1 MEVEKKYREFPINIL
16 PHLLR
21 DIVLETHNAL
31 NFPIAYIAMSLL
43 TAIAT
48 AIGDTCWLKV
58 KTEWMERPLLY
69 VALLGNPG
77 SVKSHPMKFAMKP
90 ILERDILSRK
100 LYSKQLK
107 EYRKRLK
114 AGEDPPK
121 PKCRQRIVQDVT
133 MEGLC
138 KILEDNSAGL
148 CLWSDEL
155 ANWLGSMDKYR
166 KGGNDVGTW
175 LSIFNAQPIF
185 VDRKGF
191 DDKIT
196 IARPFV
202 NIIGSIQPQVF
213 AKYFSGQFRHNGLL
227 SRILVVFN
235 DGEDKMPYDSYKDV
249 PHELV
254 GQWKNLI
261 DTILDLT
268 DGYYEFGEA
277 VYELSDDAKS
287 AFSAW
292 SDRNTDAV
300 NGEVDKTI
308 CEFFQKI
315 KSYVYR
321 FALVLQILEE
331 IIARKN
337 SDKVVHSKAMIFAT
351 ILGDYLMDN
360 ARRVIE
366 LLDLSDNSGGIRKS
380 FQLIYENLPD
390 NFTKAQANEVATRL
404 KLSPSTTDKFCQ
416 ILLQKQ
422 MLVRDGIASY
432 RKISTVSTPV
442 R

>member
-1 MEVEKKYREFPINIL
+1 METELKFPINVL
-16 PHLLR
+16 PPLLR
-21 DIVLETHNAL
+21 NIISETHKAL
-31 NFPIAYIAMSLL
+31 NFPVAYIAMSLL
-43 TAIAT
+43 TAVAT
-48 AIGDTCWLKV
+48 AVGDTCWLKV
-58 KTEWMERPLLY
+58 KTEWMERPLMY

-90 ILERDILSRK
+90 ILDRDIQSRK
-100 LYSKQLK
+100 LYSEQLK

-185 VDRKGF
+185 VDRKGV

-196 IARPFV
+196 IAHPFV
-202 NIIGSIQPQVF
+202 NVIGSIQPKVF
-213 AKYFSGQFRHNGLL
+213 AKYFSGQLRHNGLL
-227 SRILVVFN
+227 SRILVIFN
-235 DGEDKMPYDSYKDV
+235 DDQDKMPYDSYMDV
-249 PHELV
+249 PEELV
-254 GQWKNLI
+254 ERWRNLI

-277 VYELSDDAKS
+277 VYTLSEDAKA
-287 AFSAW
+287 AFSTW

-300 NGEVDKTI
+300 NEEADKTI

-315 KSYVYR
+315 KNYVYR

-331 IIARKN
+331 ILVNKN
-337 SDKVVHSKAMIFAT
+337 SDNVVRSKAMIFST
-351 ILGDYLMDN
+351 MLGDYLMGN
-360 ARRVIE
+360 ARRVID
-366 LLDLSDNSGGIRKS
+366 LLGLTDDSAVTPKS
-380 FQLIYENLPD
+380 FQQIYDQLPD
-390 NFTKAQANEVATRL
+390 KFTKTQANEVARAL
-404 KLSPSTTDKFCQ
+404 GFSDSIVDKFCKERQ
-416 ILLQKQ
+416 GKTIVRLGHGQYQK
-422 MLVRDGIASY
+422 MVI
-432 RKISTVSTPV
+432 
-442 R
+442 

>member
-1 MEVEKKYREFPINIL
+1 METELKFPINVL
-16 PHLLR
+16 PPLLR
-21 DIVLETHNAL
+21 NIISETHKAL
-31 NFPIAYIAMSLL
+31 NFPVAYIAMSLL

-48 AIGDTCWLKV
+48 AVGDTCWLKV
-58 KTEWMERPLLY
+58 KTEWMERPLMY

-90 ILERDILSRK
+90 ILERDIQSRK
-100 LYSKQLK
+100 LYSEQLK

-185 VDRKGF
+185 VDRKGV

-202 NIIGSIQPQVF
+202 NVIGSIQPKVF
-213 AKYFSGQFRHNGLL
+213 AKYFSGQLRHNGLL
-227 SRILVVFN
+227 SRILVIFN
-235 DGEDKMPYDSYKDV
+235 DDQDKMPYDSYMDV
-249 PHELV
+249 PEELV
-254 GQWKNLI
+254 ERWRNLI

-277 VYELSDDAKS
+277 VYTLSEDAKA
-287 AFSAW
+287 AFSTW

-300 NGEVDKTI
+300 NEEADKTI

-315 KSYVYR
+315 KNYVYR

-331 IIARKN
+331 ILVNKN
-337 SDKVVHSKAMIFAT
+337 SDNVVRSKAMIFST
-351 ILGDYLMDN
+351 MLGDYLMGN
-360 ARRVIE
+360 ARRVID
-366 LLDLSDNSGGIRKS
+366 LLGLTDDSAVTPKS
-380 FQLIYENLPD
+380 FQQIYDQLPD
-390 NFTKAQANEVATRL
+390 KFTKTQANEVARAL
-404 KLSPSTTDKFCQ
+404 GFSDSIVDKFCKERQ
-416 ILLQKQ
+416 GKTIVRLGHGQYQK
-422 MLVRDGIASY
+422 MVI
-432 RKISTVSTPV
+432 
-442 R
+442 

>member
-1 MEVEKKYREFPINIL
+1 METELKFPINVL
-16 PHLLR
+16 PPLLR
-21 DIVLETHNAL
+21 NIISETHKAL
-31 NFPIAYIAMSLL
+31 NFPVAYIAMSLL

-48 AIGDTCWLKV
+48 AVGDTCWLKV
-58 KTEWMERPLLY
+58 KTEWMERPLMY

-90 ILERDILSRK
+90 ILDRDIQSRK
-100 LYSKQLK
+100 LYSEQLK

-175 LSIFNAQPIF
+175 LSIFNVQPIF
-185 VDRKGF
+185 VDRKGV

-202 NIIGSIQPQVF
+202 NVIGSIQPKVF
-213 AKYFSGQFRHNGLL
+213 AKYFSGQLRHNGLL
-227 SRILVVFN
+227 SRILVIFN
-235 DGEDKMPYDSYKDV
+235 DDQDKMPYDSYMDV
-249 PHELV
+249 PEELV
-254 GQWKNLI
+254 ERWRNLI

-277 VYELSDDAKS
+277 VYTLSEDAKA
-287 AFSAW
+287 AFSTW

-300 NGEVDKTI
+300 NEEADKTI

-315 KSYVYR
+315 KNYVYR
-321 FALVLQILEE
+321 FALILQILEE
-331 IIARKN
+331 IMAPKR
-337 SDKVVHSKAMIFAT
+337 SDRIVHSGSMIFAT
-351 ILGDYLMDN
+351 VIGDYLMDN

-366 LLDLSDNSGGIRKS
+366 LLDLSDDSGGIRKS
-380 FQLIYENLPD
+380 FQLIYENLPEK
-390 NFTKAQANEVATRL
+390 FTKAQVNEVATRL
-404 KLSPSTTDKFCQ
+404 KLSPSTADKFCQ
-416 ILLQKQ
+416 TLLQKQ
-422 MLVRDGIASY
+422 MLIRDGIASY
-432 RKISTVSTPV
+432 RKI
-442 R
+442 

>member
-1 MEVEKKYREFPINIL
+1 
-16 PHLLR
+16 
-21 DIVLETHNAL
+21 
-31 NFPIAYIAMSLL
+31 MSLL

-48 AIGDTCWLKV
+48 AVGDTCWLKV
-58 KTEWMERPLLY
+58 KTEWMERPLMY

-90 ILERDILSRK
+90 ILDRDIQSRK
-100 LYSKQLK
+100 LYSEQLK

-185 VDRKGF
+185 VDRKGV

-202 NIIGSIQPQVF
+202 NVIGSIQPKVF
-213 AKYFSGQFRHNGLL
+213 AKYFSGQLRHNGLL
-227 SRILVVFN
+227 SRILVIFN
-235 DGEDKMPYDSYKDV
+235 DDQDKMPYDSYMDV
-249 PHELV
+249 PEELV
-254 GQWKNLI
+254 ERWRNLI

-277 VYELSDDAKS
+277 VYTLSEDAKA
-287 AFSAW
+287 AFSTW

-300 NGEVDKTI
+300 NEEADKTI

-315 KSYVYR
+315 KNYVYR

-331 IIARKN
+331 ILVNKN
-337 SDKVVHSKAMIFAT
+337 SDNVVRSKAMIFST
-351 ILGDYLMDN
+351 MLGDYLMGN
-360 ARRVIE
+360 ARRVID
-366 LLDLSDNSGGIRKS
+366 LLGLTDDSAVTPKS
-380 FQLIYENLPD
+380 FQQIYDQLPD
-390 NFTKAQANEVATRL
+390 KFTKTQANEVARAL
-404 KLSPSTTDKFCQ
+404 GFSDSIVDKFCKERQ
-416 ILLQKQ
+416 GKTIVRLGHGQYQK
-422 MLVRDGIASY
+422 MVI
-432 RKISTVSTPV
+432 
-442 R
+442 

>member
-1 MEVEKKYREFPINIL
+1 MDTEKKYREFPINIL
-16 PHLLR
+16 PPLLKN
-21 DIVLETHNAL
+21 IITETHKAL
-31 NFPIAYIAMSLL
+31 NFPVSYIGMSLL

-90 ILERDILSRK
+90 ILERDIQSRK
-100 LYSKQLK
+100 LYSEQLK

-185 VDRKGF
+185 VDRKGV

-202 NIIGSIQPQVF
+202 NVIGSIQPKVF
-213 AKYFSGQFRHNGLL
+213 AKYFSGQLRHNGLL
-227 SRILVVFN
+227 SRILVIFN
-235 DGEDKMPYDSYKDV
+235 DDQDKMPYDSYMDV
-249 PHELV
+249 PEELV
-254 GQWKNLI
+254 ERWRNLI

-268 DGYYEFGEA
+268 DGYYEFGEV
-277 VYELSDDAKS
+277 VYTLSEDAKA
-287 AFSAW
+287 AFSTW

-300 NGEVDKTI
+300 NEEADKTI

-315 KSYVYR
+315 KNYVYR
-321 FALVLQILEE
+321 FALILQILEE
-331 IIARKN
+331 IMAPKR
-337 SDKVVHSKAMIFAT
+337 SDRIVHSGSMIFAT
-351 ILGDYLMDN
+351 VIGDYLMDN

-366 LLDLSDNSGGIRKS
+366 LLDLSDDSGGIRKS
-380 FQLIYENLPD
+380 FQLIYENLPEK
-390 NFTKAQANEVATRL
+390 FTKAQVNEVATRL
-404 KLSPSTTDKFCQ
+404 KLSPSTADKFCQ
-416 ILLQKQ
+416 TLLQKQ
-422 MLVRDGIASY
+422 MLIRDGIASY
-432 RKISTVSTPV
+432 RKI
-442 R
+442 

>member
-1 MEVEKKYREFPINIL
+1 MDTEKKYREFPINIL
-16 PHLLR
+16 PPLLKN
-21 DIVLETHNAL
+21 IITETHKAL
-31 NFPIAYIAMSLL
+31 NFPVSYISMSLL

-90 ILERDILSRK
+90 ILERDIQSRK
-100 LYSKQLK
+100 LYSEQLK

-121 PKCRQRIVQDVT
+121 PKCRQKIVQDVT

-185 VDRKGF
+185 VDRKGV

-202 NIIGSIQPQVF
+202 NVIGSIQPKVF
-213 AKYFSGQFRHNGLL
+213 AKYFSGQLRHNGLL
-227 SRILVVFN
+227 SRILVIFN
-235 DGEDKMPYDSYKDV
+235 DDQDKMPYDSYMDV
-249 PHELV
+249 PEELV
-254 GQWKNLI
+254 ERWRNLI

-268 DGYYEFGEA
+268 DGYYEFGEV
-277 VYELSDDAKS
+277 VYTLSEDAKA
-287 AFSAW
+287 AFSTW

-300 NGEVDKTI
+300 NEEADKTI

-315 KSYVYR
+315 KNYVYR
-321 FALVLQILEE
+321 FALILQILEE
-331 IIARKN
+331 IMAPKR
-337 SDKVVHSKAMIFAT
+337 SDRIVHSGSMIFAT
-351 ILGDYLMDN
+351 VIGDYLMDN

-366 LLDLSDNSGGIRKS
+366 LLDLSDDSGGIRKS
-380 FQLIYENLPD
+380 FQLIYENLPEK
-390 NFTKAQANEVATRL
+390 FTKAQVNEVATRL
-404 KLSPSTTDKFCQ
+404 KLSPSTADKFCQ
-416 ILLQKQ
+416 TLLQKQ
-422 MLVRDGIASY
+422 MLIRDGIASY
-432 RKISTVSTPV
+432 RKI
-442 R
+442 

>member
-1 MEVEKKYREFPINIL
+1 METELKFPINVL
-16 PHLLR
+16 PPLLR
-21 DIVLETHNAL
+21 NIISETHKAL
-31 NFPIAYIAMSLL
+31 NFPVAYIAMSLL

-48 AIGDTCWLKV
+48 AVGDTCWLKV
-58 KTEWMERPLLY
+58 KTEWMERPLMY

-90 ILERDILSRK
+90 ILERDIQSRK
-100 LYSKQLK
+100 LYSEQLK

-175 LSIFNAQPIF
+175 LSIFNAHPIF
-185 VDRKGF
+185 VDRKGV

-202 NIIGSIQPQVF
+202 NVIGSIQPKVF
-213 AKYFSGQFRHNGLL
+213 AKYFSGQLRHNGLL
-227 SRILVVFN
+227 SRILVIFN
-235 DGEDKMPYDSYKDV
+235 DDQDKMPYDSYMDV
-249 PHELV
+249 PEELV
-254 GQWKNLI
+254 ERWRNLI

-277 VYELSDDAKS
+277 VYTLSEDAKA
-287 AFSAW
+287 AFSTW

-300 NGEVDKTI
+300 NEEADKTI

-315 KSYVYR
+315 KNYVYR

-331 IIARKN
+331 ILVNKN
-337 SDKVVHSKAMIFAT
+337 SDNVVRSKAMIFST
-351 ILGDYLMDN
+351 MLGDYLMGN
-360 ARRVIE
+360 ARRVID
-366 LLDLSDNSGGIRKS
+366 LLGLTDDSAGTPKS
-380 FQLIYENLPD
+380 FQQIYDQLPD
-390 NFTKAQANEVATRL
+390 KFTKTQANEVARAL
-404 KLSPSTTDKFCQ
+404 GFSDSIVDKFCKERQ
-416 ILLQKQ
+416 GKTIVRLGHGQYQK
-422 MLVRDGIASY
+422 MVI
-432 RKISTVSTPV
+432 
-442 R
+442 

>member
-1 MEVEKKYREFPINIL
+1 METELKFPINVL
-16 PHLLR
+16 PPLLR
-21 DIVLETHNAL
+21 NIISETHKAL
-31 NFPIAYIAMSLL
+31 NFPVAYIAMSLL

-48 AIGDTCWLKV
+48 AVGDTCWLKV
-58 KTEWMERPLLY
+58 KTEWMERPLMY

-90 ILERDILSRK
+90 ILDRDIQSRK
-100 LYSKQLK
+100 LYSEQLK

-185 VDRKGF
+185 VDRKGV

-202 NIIGSIQPQVF
+202 NVIGSIQPKVF
-213 AKYFSGQFRHNGLL
+213 AKYFSGQLRHNGLL
-227 SRILVVFN
+227 SRILVIFN
-235 DGEDKMPYDSYKDV
+235 DDQDKMPYDSYMDV
-249 PHELV
+249 PEELV
-254 GQWKNLI
+254 ERWRNLI

-268 DGYYEFGEA
+268 DGYYEFGEV
-277 VYELSDDAKS
+277 VYTLSEDAKA
-287 AFSAW
+287 AFSTW

-300 NGEVDKTI
+300 NEEADKTI

-315 KSYVYR
+315 KNYVYR

-331 IIARKN
+331 ILVNKN
-337 SDKVVHSKAMIFAT
+337 SDNVVRSKAMIFST
-351 ILGDYLMDN
+351 MLGDYLMGN
-360 ARRVIE
+360 ARRVID
-366 LLDLSDNSGGIRKS
+366 LLGLTDDSAVTSKS
-380 FQLIYENLPD
+380 FQQIYDQLPD
-390 NFTKAQANEVATRL
+390 KFTKTQANEVARAL
-404 KLSPSTTDKFCQ
+404 GFSDSIVDKFCKERQ
-416 ILLQKQ
+416 GKTIVRLGHGQYQK
-422 MLVRDGIASY
+422 MVI
-432 RKISTVSTPV
+432 
-442 R
+442 

>member
-1 MEVEKKYREFPINIL
+1 METELKFPINVL
-16 PHLLR
+16 PPLLR
-21 DIVLETHNAL
+21 NIISETHKAL
-31 NFPIAYIAMSLL
+31 NFPVAYIAMSLL

-48 AIGDTCWLKV
+48 AVGDTCWLKV
-58 KTEWMERPLLY
+58 KTEWMERPLMY

-90 ILERDILSRK
+90 ILDRDIQSRK
-100 LYSKQLK
+100 LYSEQLK

-114 AGEDPPK
+114 AGEDPLK

-185 VDRKGF
+185 VDRKGV

-202 NIIGSIQPQVF
+202 NVIGSIQPKVF
-213 AKYFSGQFRHNGLL
+213 AKYFSGQLRHNGLL
-227 SRILVVFN
+227 SRILVIFN
-235 DGEDKMPYDSYKDV
+235 DDQDKMPYDSYMDV
-249 PHELV
+249 PEELV
-254 GQWKNLI
+254 ERWRNLI

-277 VYELSDDAKS
+277 VYTLSEDAKA
-287 AFSAW
+287 AFSTW

-300 NGEVDKTI
+300 NEEADKTI

-315 KSYVYR
+315 KNYVYR

-331 IIARKN
+331 ILVNKN
-337 SDKVVHSKAMIFAT
+337 SDNVVRSKAMIFST
-351 ILGDYLMDN
+351 MLGDYLMGN
-360 ARRVIE
+360 ARRVID
-366 LLDLSDNSGGIRKS
+366 LLGLTDDSAVTPKS
-380 FQLIYENLPD
+380 FQQIYDQLPD
-390 NFTKAQANEVATRL
+390 KFTKTQANEVARAL
-404 KLSPSTTDKFCQ
+404 GFSDSIVDKFCKERQ
-416 ILLQKQ
+416 GKTIVRLGHGQYQK
-422 MLVRDGIASY
+422 MVI
-432 RKISTVSTPV
+432 
-442 R
+442 

>member
-1 MEVEKKYREFPINIL
+1 MDVENKYREFPINVL
-16 PHLLR
+16 PPLLR
-21 DIVLETHNAL
+21 NIISETHKAL
-31 NFPIAYIAMSLL
+31 NFPFAYIAVSLL

-58 KTEWMERPLLY
+58 KTEWMERPLMY

-90 ILERDILSRK
+90 ILDRDIQSRK
-100 LYSKQLK
+100 LYSEQLK

-185 VDRKGF
+185 VDRKGV

-202 NIIGSIQPQVF
+202 NVIGSIQPKVF
-213 AKYFSGQFRHNGLL
+213 AKYFSGQLRHNGLL
-227 SRILVVFN
+227 SRILVIFN
-235 DGEDKMPYDSYKDV
+235 DDQDKMPYDSYMDV
-249 PHELV
+249 PEELV
-254 GQWKNLI
+254 ERWRNLI
-261 DTILDLT
+261 DAILDLT

-277 VYELSDDAKS
+277 VYTLSEDAKA
-287 AFSAW
+287 AFSTW

-300 NGEVDKTI
+300 NEEADKTI

-315 KSYVYR
+315 KNYVYR
-321 FALVLQILEE
+321 FALILQILEE
-331 IIARKN
+331 IMAPKR
-337 SDKVVHSKAMIFAT
+337 SDRIVHSGSMIFAT
-351 ILGDYLMDN
+351 VIGDYLMDN

-366 LLDLSDNSGGIRKS
+366 LLGLTDNSACSPKS
-380 FQLIYENLPD
+380 FQMIYDRLPEK
-390 NFTKAQANEVATRL
+390 FTKTQANEVARTL
-404 KLSPSTTDKFCQ
+404 GFSDSIVDKFCKERQ
-416 ILLQKQ
+416 GKTIVRLGHGQYQK
-422 MLVRDGIASY
+422 V
-432 RKISTVSTPV
+432 T
-442 R
+442 

>member
-1 MEVEKKYREFPINIL
+1 METELKFPINVL
-16 PHLLR
+16 PPLLR
-21 DIVLETHNAL
+21 NIISETHKAL
-31 NFPIAYIAMSLL
+31 NFPVAYIAMSLL

-48 AIGDTCWLKV
+48 AVGDTCWLKV
-58 KTEWMERPLLY
+58 KTEWMERPLMY

-90 ILERDILSRK
+90 ILDRDIQSRK
-100 LYSKQLK
+100 LYSEQLK

-185 VDRKGF
+185 VDRKGV

-202 NIIGSIQPQVF
+202 NVIGSIQPKVF
-213 AKYFSGQFRHNGLL
+213 AKYFSGQLRHNGLL
-227 SRILVVFN
+227 SRILVIFN
-235 DGEDKMPYDSYKDV
+235 DDQDTMPYDSYMDV
-249 PHELV
+249 PEELV
-254 GQWKNLI
+254 ERWRNLI

-277 VYELSDDAKS
+277 VYTLSEDAKA
-287 AFSAW
+287 AFSTW

-300 NGEVDKTI
+300 NEEADKTI

-315 KSYVYR
+315 KNYVYR

-331 IIARKN
+331 ILVNKN
-337 SDKVVHSKAMIFAT
+337 SDNVVRSKAMIFST
-351 ILGDYLMDN
+351 MLGDYLMGN
-360 ARRVIE
+360 ARRVID
-366 LLDLSDNSGGIRKS
+366 LLGLTDDSAVTSKS
-380 FQLIYENLPD
+380 FQQIYDQLPD
-390 NFTKAQANEVATRL
+390 KFTKTQANEVARAL
-404 KLSPSTTDKFCQ
+404 GFSDSIVDKFCKERQ
-416 ILLQKQ
+416 GKTIVRLGHGQYQK
-422 MLVRDGIASY
+422 MVI
-432 RKISTVSTPV
+432 
-442 R
+442 

>member
-1 MEVEKKYREFPINIL
+1 MDTEKKYREFPINVL
-16 PHLLR
+16 PPLLR
-21 DIVLETHNAL
+21 DIISETHKAL
-31 NFPIAYIAMSLL
+31 NFPVAYIAMSLL

-58 KTEWMERPLLY
+58 KTEWMERPLMY

-77 SVKSHPMKFAMKP
+77 SVKTHPMKFAMNP
-90 ILERDILSRK
+90 ILDRDIQSRQ
-100 LYSKQLK
+100 LYSEQLK

-138 KILEDNSAGL
+138 KILEDNPAGL

-185 VDRKGF
+185 VDRKGV

-196 IARPFV
+196 IARPLV
-202 NIIGSIQPQVF
+202 NVIGSIQPKIF
-213 AKYFSGQFRHNGLL
+213 SKYFSGQFLYNGLL

-235 DGEDKMPYDSYKDV
+235 DGPEKMPYDSYMDV
-249 PHELV
+249 PEGLV
-254 GQWKNLI
+254 EQWKNLM

-268 DGYYEFGEA
+268 DGYYEFGEV
-277 VYELSDDAKS
+277 VYTLSEDAKS

-292 SDRNTDAV
+292 SDRNTDAI
-300 NGEVDKTI
+300 NEEADKTI

-321 FALVLQILEE
+321 LALILQILEE
-331 IIARKN
+331 IMLPKC
-337 SDKVVHSKAMIFAT
+337 SDRIVHSKSMIFAT
-351 ILGDYLMDN
+351 VIGDYLMDN

-366 LLDLSDNSGGIRKS
+366 LLDLSDDSGGIRKS

-390 NFTKAQANEVATRL
+390 YFTKAQANEVATRL

>member
-1 MEVEKKYREFPINIL
+1 METELKFPIHIF
-16 PHLLR
+16 PPLLR
-21 DIVLETHNAL
+21 KIAVDTNRAY
-31 NFPIAYIAMSLL
+31 NFPISYISMSMLS
-43 TAIAT
+43 AVAT

-58 KTEWMERPLLY
+58 KTEWKERPLLY

-90 ILERDILSRK
+90 ILERDIQSRK
-100 LYSKQLK
+100 LYSEQLK

-148 CLWSDEL
+148 SLWSDEL

-185 VDRKGF
+185 VDRKGV

-202 NIIGSIQPQVF
+202 NVIGSIQPKVF
-213 AKYFSGQFRHNGLL
+213 SKYFSGQLQHNGLL
-227 SRILVVFN
+227 SRILVIFS
-235 DGEDKMPYDSYKDV
+235 DGLDKIPYDSYIDV
-249 PHELV
+249 PEELV
-254 GQWKNLI
+254 EQWKNLI
-261 DTILDLT
+261 EAILNLT

-277 VYELSDDAKS
+277 VYTLSEGAKS
-287 AFSAW
+287 AFSTW

-300 NGEVDKTI
+300 NEEVDKTI

-321 FALVLQILEE
+321 FALILQILEE
-331 IIARKN
+331 VVAHKG
-337 SDKVVHSKAMIFAT
+337 SDQIVHSNAMIYAT
-351 ILGDYLMDN
+351 VLGDYLMDN
-360 ARRVIE
+360 SRRVIE
-366 LLDLSDNSGGIRKS
+366 LLDLSGDSAGIRKS
-380 FQLIYENLPD
+380 FQIIYDNLPEK
-390 NFTKAQANEVATRL
+390 FTKAQANAIAMNL
-404 KLSPSTTDKFCQ
+404 NLSLSTVDKFCKT
-416 ILLQKQ
+416 LLQKQ
-422 MLVRDGIASY
+422 MLERDGIASY
-432 RKISTVSTPV
+432 RKVSKVSTPV

>member
-1 MEVEKKYREFPINIL
+1 MDTEKKYREFPINIL
-16 PHLLR
+16 PPLLKN
-21 DIVLETHNAL
+21 IITETHKAL
-31 NFPIAYIAMSLL
+31 NFPVSYICMSLL

-90 ILERDILSRK
+90 ILERDIQSRK
-100 LYSKQLK
+100 LYSEQLK

-185 VDRKGF
+185 VDRKGV

-202 NIIGSIQPQVF
+202 NVIGSIQPKVF
-213 AKYFSGQFRHNGLL
+213 AKYFSGQLRHNGLL
-227 SRILVVFN
+227 SRILVIFN
-235 DGEDKMPYDSYKDV
+235 DDQDKMPYDSYMDV
-249 PHELV
+249 PEELV
-254 GQWKNLI
+254 ERWRNLI
-261 DTILDLT
+261 DAILDLT

-277 VYELSDDAKS
+277 VYTLSEDAKA
-287 AFSAW
+287 AFSTW

-300 NGEVDKTI
+300 NEEADKTI

-315 KSYVYR
+315 KNYVYR
-321 FALVLQILEE
+321 FALILQILEE
-331 IIARKN
+331 IMAPKR
-337 SDKVVHSKAMIFAT
+337 SDRIVHSGSMIFAT
-351 ILGDYLMDN
+351 VIGDYLMDN

-366 LLDLSDNSGGIRKS
+366 LLDLSDDSGGIRKS
-380 FQLIYENLPD
+380 FQLIYENLPEK
-390 NFTKAQANEVATRL
+390 FTKAQVNEVATRL
-404 KLSPSTTDKFCQ
+404 KLSPSTADKFCQ
-416 ILLQKQ
+416 TLLQKQ
-422 MLVRDGIASY
+422 MLIRDGIASY
-432 RKISTVSTPV
+432 RKI
-442 R
+442 

>member
-1 MEVEKKYREFPINIL
+1 MHAEKKYREFPINIL

-21 DIVLETHNAL
+21 DIISETHKAL
-31 NFPIAYIAMSLL
+31 NFPVAYIAMSLL

-48 AIGDTCWLKV
+48 AVGDTCWLKV
-58 KTEWMERPLLY
+58 KTEWMERPLMY

-90 ILERDILSRK
+90 ILDRDIQSRK
-100 LYSKQLK
+100 LYSEQLK

-185 VDRKGF
+185 VDRKGV

-202 NIIGSIQPQVF
+202 NVIGSIQPKVF
-213 AKYFSGQFRHNGLL
+213 AKYFSEQLRHNGLL
-227 SRILVVFN
+227 SRILVIFN
-235 DGEDKMPYDSYKDV
+235 DDQDKMPYDSYMDV
-249 PHELV
+249 PEELV
-254 GQWKNLI
+254 ERWRNLI

-277 VYELSDDAKS
+277 VYTLSEDAKA
-287 AFSAW
+287 AFSTW

-300 NGEVDKTI
+300 NEEADKTI

-315 KSYVYR
+315 KNYVYR

-331 IIARKN
+331 ILVNKN
-337 SDKVVHSKAMIFAT
+337 SDNVVRSKAMIFST
-351 ILGDYLMDN
+351 MLGDYLIGN
-360 ARRVIE
+360 ARRVID
-366 LLDLSDNSGGIRKS
+366 LLGLTDDSAVTSKS
-380 FQLIYENLPD
+380 FQQIYDQLPD
-390 NFTKAQANEVATRL
+390 KFTKTQANEVARAL
-404 KLSPSTTDKFCQ
+404 GFSDSIVDKFCQ
-416 ILLQKQ
+416 TLLQKQ
-422 MLVRDGIASY
+422 MLIRDGIASY
-432 RKISTVSTPV
+432 RKI
-442 R
+442 

>member
-1 MEVEKKYREFPINIL
+1 METELKLPINVL
-16 PHLLR
+16 PPLLR
-21 DIVLETHNAL
+21 NIISETHKAL
-31 NFPIAYIAMSLL
+31 NFPVAYIAMSLL

-48 AIGDTCWLKV
+48 AVGDTCWLKV
-58 KTEWMERPLLY
+58 KTEWMERPLMY

-90 ILERDILSRK
+90 ILDRDIQSRK
-100 LYSKQLK
+100 LYSEQLK

-185 VDRKGF
+185 DDRKGV

-202 NIIGSIQPQVF
+202 NVIGSIQPKVF
-213 AKYFSGQFRHNGLL
+213 AKYFSGQLRHNGLL
-227 SRILVVFN
+227 SRILVIFN
-235 DGEDKMPYDSYKDV
+235 DDQDKMPYDSYMDV
-249 PHELV
+249 PEELV
-254 GQWKNLI
+254 ERWRNLI

-277 VYELSDDAKS
+277 VYTLSEDAKA
-287 AFSAW
+287 AFSTW

-300 NGEVDKTI
+300 NEEADKTI

-315 KSYVYR
+315 KNYVYR

-331 IIARKN
+331 ILVNKN
-337 SDKVVHSKAMIFAT
+337 SDNVVRSKAMIFST
-351 ILGDYLMDN
+351 MLGDYLMGN
-360 ARRVIE
+360 ARRVID
-366 LLDLSDNSGGIRKS
+366 LLGLTDDSAVTPKS
-380 FQLIYENLPD
+380 FQQIYDQLPD
-390 NFTKAQANEVATRL
+390 KFTKTQANEVARAL
-404 KLSPSTTDKFCQ
+404 GFSDSIVDKFCKERQ
-416 ILLQKQ
+416 GKTIVRLGHGQYQK
-422 MLVRDGIASY
+422 MVI
-432 RKISTVSTPV
+432 
-442 R
+442 

>member
-1 MEVEKKYREFPINIL
+1 METELKFPINVL
-16 PHLLR
+16 PPLLR
-21 DIVLETHNAL
+21 NIISETHKAL
-31 NFPIAYIAMSLL
+31 NFPVAYIAMSLL

-48 AIGDTCWLKV
+48 AVGDTCWLKV
-58 KTEWMERPLLY
+58 KTEWMERPLMY

-90 ILERDILSRK
+90 ILDRDIQSRK
-100 LYSKQLK
+100 LYSEQLK

-185 VDRKGF
+185 VNRKGV

-202 NIIGSIQPQVF
+202 NVIGSIQPKVF
-213 AKYFSGQFRHNGLL
+213 AKYFSGQLRHNGLL
-227 SRILVVFN
+227 SRILVIFN
-235 DGEDKMPYDSYKDV
+235 DDQDKMPYDSYMDV
-249 PHELV
+249 PEELV
-254 GQWKNLI
+254 ERWRNLI

-277 VYELSDDAKS
+277 VYTLSEDAKA
-287 AFSAW
+287 AFSTW

-300 NGEVDKTI
+300 NEEADKTI

-315 KSYVYR
+315 KNYVYR

-331 IIARKN
+331 ILVNKN
-337 SDKVVHSKAMIFAT
+337 SDNVVRSKAMIFST
-351 ILGDYLMDN
+351 MLGDYLMGN
-360 ARRVIE
+360 ARRVID
-366 LLDLSDNSGGIRKS
+366 LLGLTDDSAVTSKS
-380 FQLIYENLPD
+380 FQQIYDQLPD
-390 NFTKAQANEVATRL
+390 KFTKTQANEVARAL
-404 KLSPSTTDKFCQ
+404 GFSDSIVDKFCIERQ
-416 ILLQKQ
+416 GKTIVRLGHGQYQK
-422 MLVRDGIASY
+422 MVI
-432 RKISTVSTPV
+432 
-442 R
+442 

>member
-1 MEVEKKYREFPINIL
+1 METELKFPINVL
-16 PHLLR
+16 PPLLR
-21 DIVLETHNAL
+21 NIISETHKAL
-31 NFPIAYIAMSLL
+31 NFPVAYIAMSLL

-58 KTEWMERPLLY
+58 KTEWLERPLMY

-90 ILERDILSRK
+90 ILERDIQSRK
-100 LYSKQLK
+100 LYSEQLK

-185 VDRKGF
+185 VDRKGV

-202 NIIGSIQPQVF
+202 NVIGSIQPKVF
-213 AKYFSGQFRHNGLL
+213 AKYFSGQLRHNGLL
-227 SRILVVFN
+227 SRILVIFN
-235 DGEDKMPYDSYKDV
+235 DDQDKMPYDSYMDV
-249 PHELV
+249 PEELV
-254 GQWKNLI
+254 ERWRNLI
-261 DTILDLT
+261 DAILDLT

-277 VYELSDDAKS
+277 VYTLSEDAKA
-287 AFSAW
+287 AFSTW

-300 NGEVDKTI
+300 NEEADKTI

-315 KSYVYR
+315 KNYVYR
-321 FALVLQILEE
+321 FALILQILEE
-331 IIARKN
+331 IMAPKR
-337 SDKVVHSKAMIFAT
+337 SDRIVHSGSMIFAT
-351 ILGDYLMDN
+351 VIGDYLMDN

-366 LLDLSDNSGGIRKS
+366 LLDLSDDSGGIRKS
-380 FQLIYENLPD
+380 FQLIYENLPEK
-390 NFTKAQANEVATRL
+390 FAKAQVNEVATRL
-404 KLSPSTTDKFCQ
+404 KLSPSTADKFCQ
-416 ILLQKQ
+416 TLLQKQ
-422 MLVRDGIASY
+422 MLIRDGIASY
-432 RKISTVSTPV
+432 RKI
-442 R
+442 

>member
-1 MEVEKKYREFPINIL
+1 METELKFPINVL
-16 PHLLR
+16 PPLLR
-21 DIVLETHNAL
+21 NIISETHKAL
-31 NFPIAYIAMSLL
+31 NFPVAYIAMSLL

-48 AIGDTCWLKV
+48 AVGDTCWLKV
-58 KTEWMERPLLY
+58 KTEWMERPLMY

-90 ILERDILSRK
+90 ILDRDIQSRK
-100 LYSKQLK
+100 LYSEQLK

-185 VDRKGF
+185 VDRKGV

-202 NIIGSIQPQVF
+202 NVIGSIQPKVF
-213 AKYFSGQFRHNGLL
+213 AKYFSGQLRHNGLL
-227 SRILVVFN
+227 SRILVIFN
-235 DGEDKMPYDSYKDV
+235 DDQDKMPYDSYMDV
-249 PHELV
+249 PEELV
-254 GQWKNLI
+254 ERWRNLI

-277 VYELSDDAKS
+277 VYTLSEDAKA
-287 AFSAW
+287 AFSTW

-300 NGEVDKTI
+300 NEEADKTI

-315 KSYVYR
+315 KNYVYR

-331 IIARKN
+331 ILVNKN
-337 SDKVVHSKAMIFAT
+337 SDNVVRSKAMIFST
-351 ILGDYLMDN
+351 MLGDYLMGN
-360 ARRVIE
+360 ARRVID
-366 LLDLSDNSGGIRKS
+366 LLGLTDDSAVTPKS
-380 FQLIYENLPD
+380 FQQIYDQLPD
-390 NFTKAQANEVATRL
+390 KFTKTQANEVARAL
-404 KLSPSTTDKFCQ
+404 GFSDSIVDKFCKERQ
-416 ILLQKQ
+416 GKTIVRLGHGQYQK
-422 MLVRDGIASY
+422 MVI
-432 RKISTVSTPV
+432 
-442 R
+442 